1 MPKSSTLTTA
11 YSYDSVG
18 NLLTQASSGA
28 SDIAFSYSYN
38 KNGYITGEVR
48 TENGQTTESSYAYDA
63 LGQLTSFLQSTGYGE
78 QYAYD
83 KAGNMTEK
91 VITPLHSESEE
102 AQAVTLKMSYNKG
115 NQLTAMANGK
125 DKITYSYDKNGSM
138 VQKVLSSQTY
148 GKLTDSYAYN
158 ALDQLTEYVGYDGY
172 QQAFVY
178 DANGMRLSKSEAGN
192 GNRST
197 LEELLR
203 GNIAGLPEIV
213 EPAQGQTNADEAD
226 MPTELE
232 WATTE
237 YLYDLT
243 QEYYQVIS
251 ETRTETNG
259 HTATTAYA
267 YGLERIAAYTADG
280 KTSYVYDGRGSVVQ
294 AVTAPVAGEKVSSAL
309 PDVAV
314 KVQSF
319 SYTAFGEQMG
329 AQKVS
334 GFAYNAEAYDAAT
347 GMINLRA
354 RQYEPTIGRFEQ
366 KDPGKKSSN
375 EMLYCDNSPIR
386 FADFDGYEIVVIS
399 GNVFKTP
406 PTEGEREIKYGDY
419 NFISSA
425 LGEIRDDLIAF
436 PEENIGWLIADDG
449 WIEGVDK
456 PNFEEAARELGGERI
471 KITYLKSAESCTLY
485 VNSPSREVDKITK
498 MAVFSHGIVNEGGT
512 IKLGYSTHN
521 NELDI
526 DKDVIKNWNRSAF
539 RPNAE
544 VYLQSCNLG
553 NSGQSLAKVMS
564 DSLNVI
570 VYAYAGKSDYSY
582 IDYPPTRKIL
592 NRTTLELVD
601 APVVKEMNKL
611 REANKDKGFIPT
623 GSFWPPQAAGFSTK
637 ALKCVAE
644 LQIDPHLFLKVL
656 SY

>member
-63 LGQLTSFLQSTGYGE
+63 LGQLTSFLQSTGYEE

-91 VITPLHSESEE
+91 VLTGTDGIET
-102 AQAVTLKMSYNKG
+102 ALKMSYNKG
-115 NQLTAMANGK
+115 NQLTTMVNGK
-125 DKITYSYDKNGSM
+125 DKIAYTYDKNGSM
-138 VQKVLSSQTY
+138 VTKVLTSQAY
-148 GKLTDSYAYN
+148 GKLTDAYAYN

-172 QQAFVY
+172 QQEFTY
-178 DANGMRLSKSEAGN
+178 DANGMRLSKSEVGN

-213 EPAQGQTNADEAD
+213 EPTQGQINADEAD
-226 MPTELE
+226 MPAGLE

-251 ETRTETNG
+251 ETSTSKNG
-259 HTATTAYA
+259 STTTAYA
-267 YGLERIAAYTADG
+267 YGFERIAAYTANS
-280 KTSYVYDGRGSVVQ
+280 KTSYVYDGRGSVAQ

-309 PDVAV
+309 PDVTV

-319 SYTAFGEQMG
+319 SYTAFGEQMST
-329 AQKVS
+329 QKVS
-334 GFAYNAEAYDAAT
+334 GFAYNAEAYDAVT
-347 GMINLRA
+347 DMINLRA

-526 DKDVIKNWNRSAF
+526 DKDVIKKWNRSAF
-539 RPNAE
+539 RSNAE

-570 VYAYAGKSDYSY
+570 VYAYAEKSDYSY